1 MPVGT
6 KMPAPASIVS
16 MHSDFLLK
24 KQENWDTLE
33 VCSGCF
39 N

>member
-1 MPVGT
+1 
-6 KMPAPASIVS
+6 